1 MNKIFFWK
9 PIPKVEGIV
18 DESCLGQWYPSLFKV
33 NNIEYACAEQ
43 FMMASKAE
51 LFKDLE
57 TREKIMHCTNPFEM
71 KKLGREIKNFD
82 SEVWD
87 KHKEKIVFA
96 GNMNKFLQ
104 NSDLKDYLL
113 STEDAELYEASPY
126 DKIWGIG
133 LSKEEAINRKKPY
146 PGLNLLGKALMKVRA
161 EIKRGIE

>member
-1 MNKIFFWK
+1 
-9 PIPKVEGIV
+9 
-18 DESCLGQWYPSLFKV
+18 
-33 NNIEYACAEQ
+33 
-43 FMMASKAE
+43 MMASKAE
-51 LFKDLE
+51 LFKDSE

-71 KKLGREIKNFD
+71 KKFGREIKNFN

-104 NSDLKDYLL
+104 NLDLKDYLL

-133 LSKEEAINRKKPY
+133 LSKEEAINRKKTY

-161 EIKRGIE
+161 EIKKGIQ